1 MCLSIIHFKM
11 SLEIKFMPLVKK
23 KIAISEGIPVQN
35 IACLGVICKGDH
47 VVKRQYSWSVR
58 SQTNLSVGVRL
69 FSLELLGI
77 RLPTSFYEHLCPAGL
92 ALPTSHRATAVE
104 LCLATAGT
112 DTHAKLRARAN
123 VFASQRGCQLSC
135 QAGEHEVTTQRPAS
149 RGTAQKAE
157 MARGASLE
165 RKFV

>member
-1 MCLSIIHFKM
+1 M
-11 SLEIKFMPLVKK
+11 
-23 KIAISEGIPVQN
+23 
-35 IACLGVICKGDH
+35 
-47 VVKRQYSWSVR
+47 
-58 SQTNLSVGVRL
+58 GVRL

-104 LCLATAGT
+104 LCLAIAGT

-123 VFASQRGCQLSC
+123 VFASQCGCQLSC
-135 QAGEHEVTTQRPAS
+135 QAGEHEVTTQRPTS